1 MSNEEIAN
9 YVKAQKTMID
19 SMFSGKLLEIFP
31 KQVLKDYVNGLVKL
45 YSQKPRYASRD
56 HETIKYAIGNY
67 FMMLNWK
74 IGYEIP
80 AGDLDSS
87 YRFDLMAQDGD
98 KTIIVE
104 VKPEVTTSG
113 MGQVLGYMF
122 DSMKKFKKVR
132 TFLGTDIFNFP
143 IIFNGGEITNILTDN
158 ARHGLGV
165 LFTDQNTVYALPAEL
180 ILA

>member
-1 MSNEEIAN
+1 MSSEEIEN

-31 KQVLKDYVNGLVKL
+31 KQVLVEYLRGLGKI
-45 YSQKPRYASRD
+45 YSQKPRYAPLD
-56 HETIKYAIGNY
+56 HTTIQYAIGNY
-67 FMMLNWK
+67 FKMLNWK
-74 IGYEIP
+74 FNYEIP
-80 AGDLDSS
+80 MGDLDSS

-104 VKPEVTTSG
+104 VKPEITTSG

-143 IIFNGGEITNILTDN
+143 IIFNGGEITNILADN

-165 LFTDQNTVYALPAEL
+165 LFTDQNAVYAVPAEL